1 MTPGAWGSAH
11 RYRLPSPWW
20 GGPERGETTMADVE
34 LIAPTIEARRR
45 GLSYGQLVART
56 AKEERRK
63 IVDKYRSGSGEKGNK
78 GK

>member
-1 MTPGAWGSAH
+1 
-11 RYRLPSPWW
+11 
-20 GGPERGETTMADVE
+20 MADVE
-34 LIAPTIEARRR
+34 LIALTIEARRR
-45 GLSYGQLVART
+45 VLSYGQLVART